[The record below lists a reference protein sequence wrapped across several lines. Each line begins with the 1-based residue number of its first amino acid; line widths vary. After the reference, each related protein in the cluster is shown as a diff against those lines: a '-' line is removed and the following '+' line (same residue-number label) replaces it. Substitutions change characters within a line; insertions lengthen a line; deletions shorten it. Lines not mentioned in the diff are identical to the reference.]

1 MTIRETFHENVFLET
16 KEQKSIKTLDAT
28 QIHCKKT
35 KSKPFLSII
44 IPLYNE
50 EKSIVNVINN
60 IPNHRPQ
67 EIIIVNDGSTDKS
80 VENIK
85 KLKNNKVRIIN
96 HRENL
101 GYGQTILTGIKKAK
115 GDIIVT
121 LDSDGQHN
129 PKEIPK
135 LVRPIEQNETDLVVG
150 SRYLGKCLYNV
161 PLHTRVGEFIINK
174 VLKLVFRQPIKNN
187 QSGFRAFNKKIKYCI
202 DHVRFKGMGFT
213 TELLFRSGIHNLKF
227 REVPVKMKQR
237 DYGNSYVYLPKLVKS
252 IFMCILF
259 YSFLNFFSKI
269 FKLFL

>member
-1 MTIRETFHENVFLET
+1 MTLRETFQEEVLLQT
-16 KEQKSIKTLDAT
+16 QEQKSIKPLDANH
-28 QIHCKKT
+28 IHRKKT

-50 EKSIVNVINN
+50 EKSIVDVINN

-80 VENIK
+80 VENVK
-85 KLKNNKVRIIN
+85 KLKHEKVRIIH
-96 HRENL
+96 HRENM
-101 GYGQTILTGIKKAK
+101 GYGSAILTGIKKAR

-121 LDSDGQHN
+121 LDSDGQHD
-129 PKEIPK
+129 PREIPK
-135 LVRPIEQNETDLVVG
+135 LIRPIEQNETDFVVG

-174 VLKLVFRQPIKNN
+174 VLKLIFGQSIKNN
-187 QSGFRAFNKKIKYCI
+187 QSGFRAFNKKIKYYI
-202 DHVRFKGMGFT
+202 NHVRFNGMGFT

-227 REVPVKMKQR
+227 REVPIKMKQR